1 MAYKAG
7 DFDECERYCLDVINE
22 LDLIAFKGARV
33 VAFSRLAIMYEKQG
47 RLRRSHRETKT

>member
-33 VAFSRLAIMYEKQG
+33 VAFSRLAIMYEK
-47 RLRRSHRETKT
+47 